1 MVKQGSPKSLTGVR
15 FLYPPHTFGF
25 VSKKWCYNSV
35 MKNEMLKR
43 CVLNFFL
50 IGIVPVLI
58 GIIPIVGWIIM
69 GFYIRP
75 LIIVGYLLGDYK
87 MFLRIDMFVTYP
99 QGPGF
104 IVGIIFWGVVGALC
118 GYIASKVIKNSSAFG
133 AAAIAILLSILIAF
147 GLSTITAQ
155 IGKEIAEADNK
166 VKAQFLVDH
175 CEKINL
181 DGYYFNKCDNNT
193 TSVPEEYSLRFLSDE
208 ARAVGIARSL
218 DYSMH
223 IFALCVKD
231 GSKILTPV
239 SQGRICENYFG
250 DWPKLPENWK
260 FSEFTYDQKLKTYK
274 LLISNIKD
282 ESDYFSV
289 LCTEKSEYCRMKRM

>member
-1 MVKQGSPKSLTGVR
+1 
-15 FLYPPHTFGF
+15 
-25 VSKKWCYNSV
+25 

-58 GIIPIVGWIIM
+58 GIIPILGWIIM
-69 GFYIRP
+69 GLYIRP
-75 LIIVGYLLGDYK
+75 LIIIGYLLGDYK
-87 MFLRIDMFVTYP
+87 MFLRVDMFVTYP
-99 QGPGF
+99 QGFGF

-133 AAAIAILLSILIAF
+133 VAAIAVLLSILIAL

-155 IGKEIAEADNK
+155 IGKEIAKTDDE

-193 TSVPEEYSLRFLSDE
+193 ISVPEEYSSKFLSDE
-208 ARAVGIARSL
+208 GRAVGIARSL

-223 IFALCVKD
+223 VFSLCVKD

-260 FSEFTYDQKLKTYK
+260 FTGFTYDQKLKTYSLVIANTK
-274 LLISNIKD
+274 N

-289 LCTEKSEYCRMKRM
+289 LCNEKSEYCHMKGM

>member
-1 MVKQGSPKSLTGVR
+1 
-15 FLYPPHTFGF
+15 
-25 VSKKWCYNSV
+25 

-58 GIIPIVGWIIM
+58 GIIPILGWIIM

-75 LIIVGYLLGDYK
+75 LIIAGYLLGDYK
-87 MFLRIDMFVTYP
+87 MFLRVDMFVTYP
-99 QGPGF
+99 QGSGF
-104 IVGIIFWGVVGALC
+104 IVGIIFWGVIGALC
-118 GYIASKVIKNSSAFG
+118 GYIASKVIKNSSVFG
-133 AAAIAILLSILIAF
+133 SAAIAVLFSILIGF
-147 GLSTITAQ
+147 GLSTVTAQ
-155 IGKEIAEADNK
+155 IGKKISEADNK

-181 DGYYFNKCDNNT
+181 DDYYFNKCDNDT
-193 TSVPEEYSLRFLSDE
+193 ISVPEEYSSRFLSDE
-208 ARAVGIARSL
+208 SRAVGIARSL
-218 DYSMH
+218 DSSMH

-239 SQGRICENYFG
+239 SQGRVCENYFG

-260 FSEFTYDQKLKTYK
+260 FSEFKYDLNLKTYK
-274 LLISNIKD
+274 LVITNIKH

-289 LCTEKSEYCRMKRM
+289 LCTEKSEYCRMKGM